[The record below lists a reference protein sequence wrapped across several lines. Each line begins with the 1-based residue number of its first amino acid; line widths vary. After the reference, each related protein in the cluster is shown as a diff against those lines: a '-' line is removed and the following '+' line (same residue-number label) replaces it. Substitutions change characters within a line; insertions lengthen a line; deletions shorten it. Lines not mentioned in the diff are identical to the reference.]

1 MRVRLETYAFA
12 EIGGAASHPRAGLGT
27 ARRAQDRG
35 WRSAHSLG
43 LTRTPV

>member
-12 EIGGAASHPRAGLGT
+12 EMGGRGVAP